1 MAAFFINMPPPRF
14 SKYHKI
20 KVVIIVIKL
29 NL

>member
-1 MAAFFINMPPPRF
+1 MAAFFINMGPRF

-20 KVVIIVIKL
+20 KVIIIVIKL